1 MAESSI
7 ETPQKIYSNPARRV
21 ESGWFML
28 VAVIALIV
36 ILVLTQPDLYGNMLR
51 FMSDGICVTI
61 FVTII
66 SFVIVLVV
74 GLIGGLGRT
83 SKNWLFRGI
92 TTIYVEVI
100 RGIPV
105 MVQLLYWYFAMPA
118 IIQELG
124 RALTLVKQPVIASIG
139 TSLSGYQ
146 TNPIVMAIIGLVVC
160 YGAYMSEVV
169 RAGIQSI
176 TKGQMEAAR
185 SLGMTSFQAMWHI
198 ILPQAFRVI
207 LPAIGNEFITLL
219 KDSSLVSVVA
229 VADLTRRAREFNAT
243 YFKTIPVWSMVALL
257 YLVMTLLSS
266 RLVSFTEKISRTDK

>member
-1 MAESSI
+1 MTESSI
-7 ETPQKIYSNPARRV
+7 ETPQKIYTNPARKV
-21 ESGWFML
+21 ESGWFLL
-28 VAVIALIV
+28 VATIALII
-36 ILVLTQPDLYGNMLR
+36 ILVVSQPNLYGNMLR
-51 FMSDGICVTI
+51 FMSDGIWVTI
-61 FVTII
+61 YVTVI
-66 SFVIVLVV
+66 SFAIVLVV

-124 RALTLVKQPVIASIG
+124 RALAVVNQPIIASIG
-139 TSLSGYQ
+139 TSLADYQ
-146 TNPIVMAIIGLVVC
+146 TNPIIMAIIGLVVC

-176 TKGQMEAAR
+176 AKGQMEAAR
-185 SLGMTSFQAMWHI
+185 SLGMTSFQAMWNI

>member
-1 MAESSI
+1 MAESSVD
-7 ETPQKIYSNPARRV
+7 TPQKILNNPARKV

-28 VAVIALIV
+28 IAVIALII

-51 FMSDGICVTI
+51 FISDGIWVTI
-61 FVTII
+61 YVTII
-66 SFVIVLVV
+66 SFVIVLAV

-83 SKNWLFRGI
+83 SKNWLFHGI
-92 TTIYVEVI
+92 TTIYVEII

-118 IIQELG
+118 ILQELG
-124 RALTLVKQPVIASIG
+124 RGLAQINQPTIASIG
-139 TSLSGYQ
+139 QALSGYQ

-176 TKGQMEAAR
+176 AKGQMEAAR
-185 SLGMTSFQAMWHI
+185 SLGMTPLQAMGYI

-219 KDSSLVSVVA
+219 KDTSLVSVVA

>member
-1 MAESSI
+1 MTDSTVVPPHKRI
-7 ETPQKIYSNPARRV
+7 INPARKV
-21 ESGWFML
+21 ESGWFL
-28 VAVIALIV
+28 LIVVIALIV
-36 ILVLTQPDLYGNMLR
+36 ILVWTQPDLYGNMLR
-51 FMSDGICVTI
+51 FISDGLWVTI
-61 FVTII
+61 FVTLI
-66 SFVIVLVV
+66 SFSIVMMV

-118 IIQELG
+118 IIQNLG
-124 RALTLVKQPVIASIG
+124 RALSGVNQPILASIG
-139 TSLSGYQ
+139 AALSDYQ

-176 TKGQMEAAR
+176 AKGQTEAAR
-185 SLGMTSFQAMWHI
+185 SLGMTPFQAMWHI

-257 YLVMTLLSS
+257 YLVMTLLSA
-266 RLVSFTEKISRTDK
+266 RLVSFTEKISRTEK